1 MAGSRADD
9 AGPGATLEQPA
20 RPAARGLAVRSVPL
34 GAGIVAYGLVTA
46 SQVTTLSLFL
56 VNAVHVAPYLV
67 GLFFTVRAGSGMV
80 AGLAAGWLSDRMR
93 DRRVIIALTSLAGT
107 AGALCLALLRDY
119 ALLLVT
125 TAVFASIGSG
135 AFGQMFA
142 YANELAT
149 VGGRDITFFTSVMRS
164 LFSAAFIV
172 GAPLGLFV
180 MARAGFRTLYLAMT
194 VLLLASA
201 IIGRW
206 GLRRVPPKV
215 SPGAAGGRRE
225 RGAVWRAFRDGSLLP
240 VRTWLLLGVVLL
252 LGTVNQMFNIDI
264 SLHVTKDLGHSA
276 QLAGWMLGLAAGLE
290 IPVMIAAGRAGLRV
304 GRGRL
309 VGLSAVLATMS
320 FCLLPLAV
328 SPAALLGLAALN
340 GVWQGVALSI
350 PMVMIQDETPG
361 GVGVSSSLYGATF
374 GSAQMIAGAVTG
386 ATASALGYG
395 NVFWVC
401 AALSAVAALGML
413 ARYALARRPRP
424 SPRHPALV
432 LPSRTPAH
440 PGENGK
446 GTLR

>member
-1 MAGSRADD
+1 MAESRAED
-9 AGPGATLEQPA
+9 AGPGATAE
-20 RPAARGLAVRSVPL
+20 RSAAHGLVGQAVPL
-34 GAGIVAYGLVTA
+34 GASIAAYGLVMA

-67 GLFFTVRAGSGMV
+67 GLFFTVRAGSAMV
-80 AGLAAGWLSDRMR
+80 AGLATGWVSDRMR
-93 DRRVIIALTSLAGT
+93 DRRMIIALSSLAGT
-107 AGALCLALLRDY
+107 AGALCLALLRNY
-119 ALLLVT
+119 TLLLVT

-142 YANELAT
+142 YANEMAT
-149 VGGRDITFFTSVMRS
+149 ARGREVTFFTSVMRS
-164 LFSAAFIV
+164 VFSAAFIV

-180 MARAGFRTLYLAMT
+180 MARSGFRTLYLGMT
-194 VLLLASA
+194 ALLLASA
-201 IIGRW
+201 VIGRW

-215 SPGAAGGRRE
+215 SPGPGGRRE
-225 RGAVWRAFRDGSLLP
+225 RGAVWRAIRDGSLLP
-240 VRTWLLLGVVLL
+240 ARTWLLLAVVLL

-276 QLAGWMLGLAAGLE
+276 QLVGWMLGLAAGLE
-290 IPVMIAAGRAGLRV
+290 IPVMIAAGRVGVRV

-309 VGLSAVLATMS
+309 VGVSAVLATVS
-320 FCLLPLAV
+320 FCLLPLAA

-340 GVWQGVALSI
+340 GIWQGVALSI

-361 GVGVSSSLYGATF
+361 GVGVSSSLYGAAF
-374 GSAQMIAGAVTG
+374 GSAAMIAGAVTG

-413 ARYALARRPRP
+413 ARHALGRRIQPKL
-424 SPRHPALV
+424 A
-432 LPSRTPAH
+432 
-440 PGENGK
+440 
-446 GTLR
+446 